1 MSEMSTIHTKII
13 EDLEEKLGRRPLD
26 EEVLQAYNEKVKQ
39 YLRDEVTIDAKEDQR
54 QYSFPSV

>member
-1 MSEMSTIHTKII
+1 MSTIHTKII